1 MSSLGFGQ
9 SNIFGNII
17 YLAMGTLLGG
27 FTSFCIDSYFWGRP
41 LIPEIDSFIF
51 NIVQGKSTEWGTEPW
66 DTYFKKYLFQLFRPP
81 VILMLAIPGL
91 INDPANDG
99 TKFGDKKSV
108 PTLQGIHCVFCSS
121 PLFCLLLQCL
131 SNLTKNG
138 DSLFILFQFSH
149 YKLQME

>member
-1 MSSLGFGQ
+1 
-9 SNIFGNII
+9 
-17 YLAMGTLLGG
+17 
-27 FTSFCIDSYFWGRP
+27 
-41 LIPEIDSFIF
+41 
-51 NIVQGKSTEWGTEPW
+51 
-66 DTYFKKYLFQLFRPP
+66 
-81 VILMLAIPGL
+81 MLAIPGL

-138 DSLFILFQFSH
+138 DSLFILFHFHITSCKWSNKHLSKWGLRSQQGIDFIIGANVIISSLLSLH
-149 YKLQME
+149 MGYISSFNSRR